1 MYIKHIYHFFLKK
14 TKKKKKKNNYNVI
27 ISHIKAKI
35 IIIIDFIVLL

>member
-14 TKKKKKKNNYNVI
+14 TKKKKKNNNYNVI

-35 IIIIDFIVLL
+35 KIIIDFIVLL